1 MPNAAYRFAPYRVD
15 IERLRRGGRS
25 NLREEGALSAIEEE
39 QASGLSRRG
48 LFAAGAA
55 GATAVVAG
63 VEAADAEARTYP
75 RHRVIALSKLRVN
88 RAVTFDYPLKGQSN
102 MLIDLGGAVPG
113 GVGPKK
119 SIVAFSSLCQHMGCP
134 VGYDRGRREL
144 VCPCHQTR
152 YDPERLGSIIQGVA
166 TRALPRVHL
175 EVRRGAVYA
184 VGVDGLIYGYRTNL
198 APGKKVGGGS

>member
-1 MPNAAYRFAPYRVD
+1 
-15 IERLRRGGRS
+15 
-25 NLREEGALSAIEEE
+25 LSAIEEQ

-63 VEAADAEARTYP
+63 AEAVDAEARSYP
-75 RHRVIALSKLRVN
+75 SLRVVALSRLGVN
-88 RAVTFDYPLKGQSN
+88 RAVTFDYPLEGQSN
-102 MLIDLGGAVPG
+102 VLVDLGGAVPG

-119 SIVAFSSLCQHMGCP
+119 SIVAFSALCQHMGCP

-144 VCPCHQTR
+144 VCPCHQSR

-175 EVRRGAVYA
+175 EVRSGAVYA

-198 APGKKVGGGS
+198 APGKKAAGAS